1 MLKIGIVGLGGISKK
16 AYLPY
21 MRQIA
26 DLEWHLSTRNEK
38 RLIQVNNLFA
48 CSKTYSDID
57 SLAKQDLDGVFIHVA
72 TVAHFEVAKLFLQRG
87 IPVYMDKPLTEDFE
101 SSLELYKMAKK
112 HDTFL
117 MAGFNRRFAPRVN
130 ELSRLSSKR
139 KVHVEKNDS
148 NRPGDF
154 TFKLFDFFIHPLDTA
169 LYLTDEELI
178 EGNYAYQ
185 RKDGQLCQVS
195 VNLRTENTLITA
207 SMNLQSGSRREVM
220 EVQSCEETRQVINL
234 DEVRIYKGTDEEKQ
248 NFGSWDTTLYKRG
261 FETIIDAFL
270 NAVKTGVNPVNP
282 ESSLLSHWICHQI
295 NTSNEES
302 GSLSVSLPKNYW
314 ENNDAVEKA
323 DLRR

>member
-1 MLKIGIVGLGGISKK
+1 MT
-16 AYLPY
+16 A
-21 MRQIA
+21 
-26 DLEWHLSTRNEK
+26 
-38 RLIQVNNLFA
+38 
-48 CSKTYSDID
+48 
-57 SLAKQDLDGVFIHVA
+57 DLDGVFIHVA

-117 MAGFNRRFAPRVN
+117 MAGFNRRFAPCVN

-234 DEVRIYKGTDEEKQ
+234 DEVRIYMGTDEEKQ

-261 FETIIDAFL
+261 FEAIIDAFL

>member
-1 MLKIGIVGLGGISKK
+1 M
-16 AYLPY
+16 
-21 MRQIA
+21 Q
-26 DLEWHLSTRNEK
+26 
-38 RLIQVNNLFA
+38 Q
-48 CSKTYSDID
+48 
-57 SLAKQDLDGVFIHVA
+57 
-72 TVAHFEVAKLFLQRG
+72 
-87 IPVYMDKPLTEDFE
+87 
-101 SSLELYKMAKK
+101 
-112 HDTFL
+112 
-117 MAGFNRRFAPRVN
+117 NRRFAPCVN

-261 FETIIDAFL
+261 FEAIIDAFL

-295 NTSNEES
+295 NTSYEES